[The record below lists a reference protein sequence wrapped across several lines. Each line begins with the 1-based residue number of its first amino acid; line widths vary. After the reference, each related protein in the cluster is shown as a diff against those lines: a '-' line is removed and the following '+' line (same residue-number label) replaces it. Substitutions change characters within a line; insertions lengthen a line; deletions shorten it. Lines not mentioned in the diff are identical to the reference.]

1 MSKELHMKEKIA
13 LNSLRPDLDGQ
24 PRRTEY
30 EFSIGLRVAHWLRAI
45 SIVILVGTGFYLSYV
60 FQSPISN
67 GEPTNFMQAKYRFVH
82 EVAGFI
88 LLSCI
93 LFKVYLFFFDRIS
106 HKERV
111 SLKDTLNPKVWIEQL
126 KFYLFIG
133 KHPHLKGC
141 YNPLQFATY
150 TLFYA
155 VMFGIIITGLTLYV
169 HVYHDGL
176 GGFLYGILRPIEA
189 MLGGLA
195 EVRIYH
201 RLLMWIVIVFVPI
214 HIYMAVFNSL
224 KGKDGSLDA
233 IFSGYKYIRDD
244 QRF

>member
-1 MSKELHMKEKIA
+1 MKEKIA

-201 RLLMWIVIVFVPI
+201 RLLMWVVIVFVPI

>member
-1 MSKELHMKEKIA
+1 MEKIA
-13 LNSLRPDLDGQ
+13 LNSLRADLDGQ

-30 EFSIGLRVAHWLRAI
+30 EFSIGLRAAHWLRAL

-60 FQSPISN
+60 FQTPLSN

-88 LLSCI
+88 LTACI
-93 LFKVYLFFFDRIS
+93 IFKIYLFFFDRMS

-111 SLKDTLNPKVWIEQL
+111 SLKDLLSLKVWVGQI
-126 KFYLFIG
+126 KFYLLLG

-141 YNPLQFATY
+141 YNPLQFFTY
-150 TLFYA
+150 MIFYV
-155 VMFGIIITGLTLYV
+155 VMIGIILTGLILYT
-169 HVYHDGL
+169 HVYHNGL
-176 GGFLYGILRPIEA
+176 GGILYDILRPVEGWF
-189 MLGGLA
+189 GGLA
-195 EVRIYH
+195 EVRTYH
-201 RLLMWIVIVFVPI
+201 RILMWVIIVFLPV

>member
-1 MSKELHMKEKIA
+1 MQEKIA
-13 LNSLRPDLDGQ
+13 LNSIKKHLDGH

-30 EFSIGLRVAHWLRAI
+30 EFSVGLRATHWLRAI

-60 FQSPISN
+60 FQAPISN

-82 EVAGFI
+82 EVTGFVLI
-88 LLSCI
+88 ACI
-93 LFKVYLFFFDRIS
+93 IFKVYLFFFDAMS

-111 SLKDTLNPKVWIEQL
+111 SLKDTLDIKMWIKQL

-133 KHPHLKGC
+133 DHPHLKGC

-150 TLFYA
+150 TFFYA
-155 VMFGIIITGLTLYV
+155 VIFGIIITGLILYV
-169 HVYHDGL
+169 HVYHEGL
-176 GGFLYGILRPIEA
+176 GGFLYGMLRPVEA
-189 MLGGLA
+189 WLGGLA
-195 EVRIYH
+195 EVRTYH
-201 RLLMWIVIVFVPI
+201 RILMWVIIVFLPI

-244 QRF
+244 KRF

>member
-1 MSKELHMKEKIA
+1 MQEKIA
-13 LNSLRPDLDGQ
+13 LNSVKEHLDGH

-30 EFSIGLRVAHWLRAI
+30 EFSIGLRVAHWIRAL

-60 FQSPISN
+60 FQSPLST

-88 LLSCI
+88 LMACI
-93 LFKVYLFFFDRIS
+93 IFKVYLFFFDAMSR
-106 HKERV
+106 KERM
-111 SLKDTLNPKVWIEQL
+111 SLKDAINPKVWIKQL

-133 KHPHLKGC
+133 DHPHLKGC
-141 YNPLQFATY
+141 YNPLQFVTY
-150 TLFYA
+150 IFFYL
-155 VMFGIIITGLTLYV
+155 VMLGIIITGLILYT
-169 HVYHDGL
+169 HVYHQGL
-176 GGFLYGILRPIEA
+176 GGMLSPLLRPIEA
-189 MLGGLA
+189 WLGGLA
-195 EVRIYH
+195 EVRTYH
-201 RLLMWIVIVFVPI
+201 RLLMWVVIVFLPV

-244 QRF
+244 KRF

>member
-1 MSKELHMKEKIA
+1 M
-13 LNSLRPDLDGQ
+13 
-24 PRRTEY
+24 
-30 EFSIGLRVAHWLRAI
+30 GLRVAHWLRAI

-201 RLLMWIVIVFVPI
+201 RLLMWVVIVFVPI